1 MDVERSKMLRN
12 QIREQINDLYLT
24 TDEEI
29 RLYIEEKVF
38 EYATTT
44 VLSAQQKINLADSIF
59 NSFRGYDVLQPLI
72 EQDEITE
79 IMVNGHDQIFVE
91 NNGEITRTAIQFES
105 EERLEDIIQM
115 IVSKVN
121 RVVNQSSPVVDARMK
136 DGSRVNIVLPPLALN
151 GPTMTIR
158 KFPKDPLTIHNL
170 IANNTLSEEAANFL
184 DLLVRAKYNIFISGG
199 TASGKTTFLNVL
211 SNFIPVKE
219 RIITIEDSAELQIK
233 NIENLVR
240 LEVRNANTEGRGEVT
255 ISDLIRASLRM
266 RPNRIVVGEV
276 RGHEALDMLQAM
288 NTGHDGSISTGH
300 ANSAEDMLSRLE
312 VMVLR
317 GANIPVV
324 AIRKQISSAID
335 IIIHLAKLRDNS
347 RRIIEISEITGI
359 VNNEIQ
365 LNRLYSFEETALV
378 EGDCIVG
385 ELQATGN
392 GLQRINKLKQA
403 GLGGTFVSGH
413 NI

>member
-1 MDVERSKMLRN
+1 MDVNKSKLLRD
-12 QIREQINDLYLT
+12 QIRAQINDLYLV

-38 EYATTT
+38 EYAAGITLL
-44 VLSAQQKINLADSIF
+44 VQEKIDLADNIF
-59 NSFRGYDVLQPLI
+59 NYIRGYDVLQPLL
-72 EQDEITE
+72 EQEEITE
-79 IMVNGHDQIFVE
+79 IMINGYNKIFVE
-91 NNGEITRTAIQFES
+91 KNGEIIKTAVEFES

-121 RVVNQSSPVVDARMK
+121 RVVNQSSPIVDARMK

-158 KFPKDPLTIHNL
+158 KFPKDPLTIQNL
-170 IANNTLSEEAANFL
+170 IANNTLSEDAANYL
-184 DLLVRAKYNIFISGG
+184 GLLVRAKYNIFISGG
-199 TASGKTTFLNVL
+199 TGSGKTTLLNVL
-211 SNFIPVKE
+211 SNFIPEQE
-219 RIITIEDSAELQIK
+219 RIVTIEDSAELQIK
-233 NIENLVR
+233 NIKNLVR
-240 LEVRNANTEGRGEVT
+240 LEIRNANTEGKGEVT

-266 RPNRIVVGEV
+266 RPDRIVVGEV

-300 ANSAEDMLSRLE
+300 GNSAEDMLSRLE

-317 GANIPVV
+317 GANIPVG

-335 IIIHLAKLRDNS
+335 IIIHLAKVRDNT
-347 RRIIEISEITGI
+347 RRIIEISELTGV

-365 LNRLYSFEETALV
+365 LNRLYCFEETAL
-378 EGDCIVG
+378 DNKNNNIG

-392 GLQRINKLKQA
+392 KLQQIRKLKQLE
-403 GLGGTFVSGH
+403 LGGYPSG
-413 NI
+413 

>member
-1 MDVERSKMLRN
+1 MNVERSKLLRN
-12 QIREQINDLYLT
+12 QIREQINDLYLV

-38 EYATTT
+38 EYATAI
-44 VLSAQQKINLADSIF
+44 VLSTKEKIDLADSIF

-72 EQDEITE
+72 EKDEITE
-79 IMVNGHDQIFVE
+79 IMVNGYNQVFVE
-91 NNGEITRTAIQFES
+91 KNGEIKKTRVEFES
-105 EERLEDIIQM
+105 KERLEDIIQM

-121 RVVNQSSPVVDARMK
+121 RVVNQSSPIVDARMK
-136 DGSRVNIVLPPLALN
+136 DGSRVNIVLPPLALD

-158 KFPKDPLTIHNL
+158 KFPKNPLTIDHL
-170 IANNTLSEEAANFL
+170 IENNTLSEEAAIFL
-184 DLLVRAKYNIFISGG
+184 DLLVKAKYNIFISGG
-199 TASGKTTFLNVL
+199 TGSGKTTFLNVL
-211 SNFIPVKE
+211 SNFIPDKE
-219 RIITIEDSAELQIK
+219 RIITIEDSAELQIT

-240 LEVRNANTEGRGEVT
+240 LEIRNANTEGKGEIT

-300 ANSAEDMLSRLE
+300 GNSAEDMLSRLE

-317 GANIPVV
+317 GANIPIV

-335 IIIHLAKLRDNS
+335 IIIHLAKLRDNT
-347 RRIIEISEITGI
+347 RRIIEISEITGM

-365 LNRLYSFEETALV
+365 LNRLYRFVETELD
-378 EGDCIVG
+378 EQGGLFG

-392 GLQRINKLKQA
+392 SLLGIDKLKQA
-403 GLGGTFVSGH
+403 GLGGAFVGRRS
-413 NI
+413 I

>member
-1 MDVERSKMLRN
+1 MDVNKSKLLRD
-12 QIREQINDLYLT
+12 QIRAQINDLYLV

-38 EYATTT
+38 EYAAGITLL
-44 VLSAQQKINLADSIF
+44 VQEKIDLADNIF
-59 NSFRGYDVLQPLI
+59 NYIRGYDVLQPLL
-72 EQDEITE
+72 EQEEITE
-79 IMVNGHDQIFVE
+79 IMINGYNKIFVE
-91 NNGEITRTAIQFES
+91 KNGKIIKTAVEFES

-121 RVVNQSSPVVDARMK
+121 RVVNQSSPIVDARMK

-158 KFPKDPLTIHNL
+158 KFPKDPLTIQNL
-170 IANNTLSEEAANFL
+170 IANNTLSEDAANYL
-184 DLLVRAKYNIFISGG
+184 GLLVRAKYNIFISGG
-199 TASGKTTFLNVL
+199 TGSGKTTLLNVL
-211 SNFIPVKE
+211 SNFIPEQE
-219 RIITIEDSAELQIK
+219 RIVTIEDSAELQIK
-233 NIENLVR
+233 NIKNLVR
-240 LEVRNANTEGRGEVT
+240 LEIRNANTEGKGEVT

-266 RPNRIVVGEV
+266 RPDRIVVGEV

-300 ANSAEDMLSRLE
+300 GNSAEDMLSRLE

-317 GANIPVV
+317 GANIPVG

-335 IIIHLAKLRDNS
+335 IIIHLAKVRDNT
-347 RRIIEISEITGI
+347 RRIIEISELTGV

-365 LNRLYSFEETALV
+365 LNRLYCFEETAL
-378 EGDCIVG
+378 DNKNNNIG

-392 GLQRINKLKQA
+392 KLQQIRKLKQLE
-403 GLGGTFVSGH
+403 LGGYPSG
-413 NI
+413 